1 MSGVLRHWQQEEWS
15 ARALWV
21 FSESVK
27 AKTFEYN
34 PSADDW
40 RLIRAEDVPGG
51 TAGLWLNPRAIAAGG
66 LAGAGY
72 TDMTPAVGGFR
83 VPQGIGLGFYGFWI
97 QSADLGLGA
106 GYRLLI
112 NAVKRIECPLH
123 EFMSDDKGA
132 AVLLLA
138 AATGNIA
145 WFHVHYI
152 HLEQLVFARE
162 NDVVQYQL
170 KGNNAQAITSFEFFP
185 LIVIAGNSKQ
195 LLTNA

>member
-1 MSGVLRHWQQEEWS
+1 MSGVMRHWQQPEWS
-15 ARALWV
+15 ARALWA
-21 FSESVK
+21 FAEDIK

-40 RLIRAEDVPGG
+40 RLIRAEDIPGG
-51 TAGLWLNPRAIAAGG
+51 TAGLWLNPRAIAA
-66 LAGAGY
+66 AVAW
-72 TDMTPAVGGFR
+72 TDMTPVVGGFR

-97 QSADLGLGA
+97 QSVDLGLGA
-106 GYRLLI
+106 GYRLMI
-112 NAVKRIECPLH
+112 NAVQRIVVPSH
-123 EFMSDDKGA
+123 EFMADSKGA
-132 AVLLLA
+132 NKLLLA
-138 AATGNIA
+138 AATGRIA

-170 KGNNAQAITSFEFFP
+170 KGTNPLAINTFEFFP